1 MPSTTKRLSSRPH
14 KRKVKSAPMP
24 TNNPGRVNSIKPPPN
39 PIGKMRRS
47 AKKRSA

>member
-1 MPSTTKRLSSRPH
+1 MPPKTKRLSSSTHR
-14 KRKVKSAPMP
+14 RKVQSAPMP

-39 PIGKMRRS
+39 PIGKTRRS